1 MYLTLHRDVDP
12 APGVIVE
19 LSTTYIMPVYESEGI
34 IRSKDLRRLMSPK
47 RESSKREYC
56 VPHHRACLHEQ
67 ESQLNLLT
75 CTLNSFLVIH
85 LGQLLRSIFRFRLL
99 YSSSAAWPPPYL
111 QPFPNQRSYLNRT
124 TFGS

>member
-34 IRSKDLRRLMSPK
+34 IRSMDLRRLMSPK

-85 LGQLLRSIFRFRLL
+85 LGQLLRSIF
-99 YSSSAAWPPPYL
+99 SASCTPHLRHGRHHTYNPSLTSVP
-111 QPFPNQRSYLNRT
+111 T
-124 TFGS
+124 